1 MADAKEI
8 GVVTHYFSNIG
19 VGIIKLSGPFKKG
32 QKIHV
37 VGETTNFEQVID
49 SMQVD
54 RKDIEEAK
62 KGDEIGVKFKE
73 RVRANDKVYLV
84 E

>member
-1 MADAKEI
+1 MDEKEI
-8 GVVTHYFSNIG
+8 GVITHFFANIG
-19 VGIIKLSGPFKKG
+19 VGVIKLSGNLKIG
-32 QKIHV
+32 DKIHIT
-37 VGETTNFEQVID
+37 GETTNFEQILE

-54 RKDIEEAK
+54 RKDVEDAK
-62 KGDEIGVKFKE
+62 PGDDIGVKFKD

>member
-1 MADAKEI
+1 MDEKEI
-8 GVVTHYFSNIG
+8 GVVTHFFANLG
-19 VGIIKLSGPFKKG
+19 VGVIKLSGNLKIG
-32 QKIHV
+32 DKIHI
-37 VGETTNFEQVID
+37 VGETTNFEQTLE

-54 RKDIEEAK
+54 KKYIEVAK
-62 KGDEIGVKFKE
+62 PSDDIGVKFKE